1 MAKRKSKSGN
11 YQIGNEKEYNAA
23 MDKIDALMK
32 KGEAGL
38 TEIESEALRLL
49 AVAAQTYEKTI
60 YSIPAPKTL
69 EGLIEL
75 KMYERKLK
83 QKELEQFAAR
93 AGKKWLR
100 LNVDFHK
107 ENLAASKEAITN
119 IRKHAEKSLEIVER
133 LRKNLIDDMQTS
145 YDNAVKNQLDKQE
158 ALKRGAMDGL

>member
-83 QKELEQFAAR
+83 QKELARLLGIGEPKLSQIMSKKRKPDVAFLKAAHEHL
-93 AGKKWLR
+93 GIDG
-100 LNVDFHK
+100 NV
-107 ENLAASKEAITN
+107 L
-119 IRKHAEKSLEIVER
+119 LEFV
-133 LRKNLIDDMQTS
+133 
-145 YDNAVKNQLDKQE
+145 
-158 ALKRGAMDGL
+158 

>member
-69 EGLIEL
+69 KGLIEL

-83 QKELEQFAAR
+83 QKSIKYKVPPTSGIAR
-93 AGKKWLR
+93 CP
-100 LNVDFHK
+100 
-107 ENLAASKEAITN
+107 
-119 IRKHAEKSLEIVER
+119 
-133 LRKNLIDDMQTS
+133 
-145 YDNAVKNQLDKQE
+145 
-158 ALKRGAMDGL
+158 